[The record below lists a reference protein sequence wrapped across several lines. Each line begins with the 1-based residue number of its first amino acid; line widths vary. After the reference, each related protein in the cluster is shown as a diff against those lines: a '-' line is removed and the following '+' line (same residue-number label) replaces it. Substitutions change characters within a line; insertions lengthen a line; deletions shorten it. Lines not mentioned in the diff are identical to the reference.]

1 MKKIILMFLVIL
13 IIYSLRSFTHNVSRE
28 NYLASIDYEDQIATS
43 VGYLTIGWTVKMYDL
58 PIDNPMNATFR
69 CNLEKKY
76 YVDENGVVHTNFV
89 FNEEELLGK
98 IQEKSPQWA
107 ERLRRDGGSVYLD
120 AVMTCTI
127 FKDGK
132 HNSLGSMDSAGNL
145 TGETYTT
152 YEGIANAR
160 NWPNKEFFRNRYDI
174 EVIYKPVE
182 NYSEPPQYYEEVIEN
197 EYTRY
202 MGCDENGVFQSGL
215 IPESEEYDLDRA
227 IPSGEN
233 FVWKSAGIYA
243 AHKLNYVQ
251 TQITA
256 YYPVKVNVTQ
266 TLSWTDGRGNPRNE
280 EVSYS
285 EWYVIPRSV
294 TYCIIKNGVIYVPD
308 KVTITGKG
316 MAPVEKSFDTEQI
329 FIAWRFDDI
338 QYPQYNSEINVD
350 AGTVYSNNNLRPELK
365 REDYSR
371 LAEEEVGEFTG
382 QSQYLMID
390 KSMVLNKDGYK
401 YADIL
406 KNIPIEGEAEILDT
420 ALNGSMNLEA
430 NITYQEYYITT
441 AEGKHGFRKAKR
453 QYGLNSTT
461 LNVWTPVVLK
471 GTYVDNRSENQMLSP
486 DDSRVELVLGE
497 EFKVGVNLAGT
508 HLEQYRGYGYRDYSG
523 YVDKVEVKFSFPVI
537 DSGKIIEP
545 DTWLSP
551 GKYNLP
557 EYLSEGEGKITIR
570 AKAVNYYDGADLG
583 YGCNSSRQE
592 YGAYVILDAELS
604 GQIKNFNSDSMP
616 YEQKTLKK
624 GETFK
629 YNFTTIGLADE
640 ASNIEIV
647 PEFYAIDGGIRR
659 RLDLYMK
666 NQNGYHKLDCFE
678 DFGRI
683 VLADSLGGVSHF
695 SGSFLI
701 PSDVAAVDYGFDLP
715 GYVAS
720 KIVFN
725 DDECFYRGRVVVNF
739 DISTIKT
746 HNQNLQPLSYANI
759 ANAGRGYCNRWQRE
773 GFVPKGLWA
782 YGDVAVYNL
791 GSNKNQQYVIIG
803 TH

>member
-1 MKKIILMFLVIL
+1 MKKIILMFLTVL
-13 IIYSLRSFTHNVSRE
+13 IIYSLSSFTHNASRK

-58 PIDNPMNATFR
+58 PINNPMNVTFR
-69 CNLEKKY
+69 CYLEKKY
-76 YVDENGVVHTNFV
+76 YVDENGVVHTSFTLD
-89 FNEEELLGK
+89 EEELFRK
-98 IQEKSPQWA
+98 IQEKSGEWA
-107 ERLRRDGGSVYLD
+107 DKLKCDGGSVYLD

-132 HNSLGSMDSAGNL
+132 HNPLGSMDSAGNL
-145 TGETYTT
+145 SGEIYTT
-152 YEGIANAR
+152 YEGIAGAR
-160 NWPNKEFFRNRYDI
+160 NWPNKEFFRTMYDI
-174 EVIYKPVE
+174 EVVYRPSDD
-182 NYSEPPQYYEEVIEN
+182 YGEPPQYYEEVIEN

-227 IPSGEN
+227 IPSGEK

-294 TYCIIKNGVIYVPD
+294 TYCVIKNGVIYVPD

-316 MAPVEKSFDTEQI
+316 IAPVEKSFDLDSI
-329 FIAWRFDDI
+329 SIAWRFDDI
-338 QYPQYNSEINVD
+338 QYPQYNPELNVD
-350 AGTVYSNNNLRPELK
+350 AGTVYGSNNLRPELK
-365 REDYSR
+365 REDYSG
-371 LAEEEVGEFTG
+371 LAEEAVGEFTG
-382 QSQYLMID
+382 KSQYLIID
-390 KSMVLNKDGYK
+390 KSMVLDKDGYK

-406 KNIPIEGEAEILDT
+406 KNVTIEGEAEILDT
-420 ALNGSMNLEA
+420 APNGSMNPEA
-430 NITYQEYYITT
+430 DITYQEYYITT

-453 QYGLNSTT
+453 QYGLNSPT

-471 GTYVDNRSENQMLSP
+471 GTYVDNRSENQMISP
-486 DDSRVELVLGE
+486 DGSKVELVLGE

-523 YVDKVEVKFSFPVI
+523 YVDEVQVKFSFPVMNN
-537 DSGKIIEP
+537 GKIIEP
-545 DTWLSP
+545 DIWLNP
-551 GKYNLP
+551 GKYTLP
-557 EYLSEGEGKITIR
+557 EYLSEGAGKITIR
-570 AKAVNYYDGADLG
+570 AKAVNYYDGAELG
-583 YGCNSSRQE
+583 YGCNGNIQE
-592 YGAYVILDAELS
+592 YGAYVTLDAELS
-604 GQIKNFNSDSMP
+604 GQIKNFNSDSLP
-616 YEQKTLKK
+616 CEQKIFKK

-629 YNFTTIGLADE
+629 YNFTTIGLADN
-640 ASNIEIV
+640 ASNIVII

-666 NQNGYHKLDCFE
+666 NQNGYRKLGCFE

-683 VLADSLGGVSHF
+683 VATDSLGGINHF

-701 PSDVAAVDYGFDLP
+701 PSDVVAVDYGFDLP
-715 GYVAS
+715 GYMAS
-720 KIVFN
+720 KIVFS
-725 DDECFYRGRVVVNF
+725 DDECFYKGSVVVNF
-739 DISTIKT
+739 DITTI
-746 HNQNLQPLSYANI
+746 QSGSENLQPLSYANLV
-759 ANAGRGYCNRWQRE
+759 NAEQGYCNRWQSE
-773 GFVPKGLWA
+773 GFRQNGIWR

-791 GSNKNQQYVIIG
+791 GRDKNQQYVIIG